1 MKIDN
6 QHQVLKNIYQDS
18 KTEPRQVAGE
28 KFGDILSETIDNKK
42 PEAAGTRPAA
52 FVNSLSGIRPTSTV
66 DLDRQA
72 AIDRVENLLGLLD
85 DYRQSLSDPRV
96 SLRQVDPIVQEMDKV
111 KETLTPVLDSLPDD
125 EKLKDIVNQTLVT
138 ASLEIT
144 KFYRGDYIA
153 S

>member
-6 QHQVLKNIYQDS
+6 QHQILKSIYPDS
-18 KTEPRQVAGE
+18 KNEPRQVAGE
-28 KFGDILSETIDNKK
+28 KFGDILKETIGNKK
-42 PEAAGTRPAA
+42 SQTAGARQAA
-52 FVNSLSGIRPTSTV
+52 FANSLSAIRPTSTV

-85 DYRQSLSDPRV
+85 NFRQNLSDPRIN
-96 SLRQVDPIVQEMDKV
+96 LRQIDPIIQEMDKL
-111 KETLTPVLDSLPDD
+111 KETLEPVLDSLPDD

>member
-6 QHQVLKNIYQDS
+6 QHHILKSLYPDS
-18 KTEPRQVAGE
+18 KNEPRQVGGE
-28 KFGDILSETIDNKK
+28 KFGEILKETIGNKK
-42 PEAAGTRPAA
+42 TETAGVRPAA
-52 FVNSLSGIRPTSTV
+52 FTNSLSAIRPTSTV
-66 DLDRQA
+66 DSNRQA

-85 DYRQSLSDPRV
+85 DYRKNLSDSRI
-96 SLRQVDPIVQEMDKV
+96 SLRQIDPIVQKMDKL
-111 KETLTPVLDSLPDD
+111 KETLEPVLDSLPDD

>member
-28 KFGDILSETIDNKK
+28 KFGDILTETIDNNK

-52 FVNSLSGIRPTSTV
+52 FVNSLSKIRPTSTV

>member
-6 QHQVLKNIYQDS
+6 QHQIFKSLYPDS
-18 KTEPRQVAGE
+18 KNDPRQVAGE
-28 KFGDILSETIDNKK
+28 KFGDILKETIGNQI
-42 PEAAGTRPAA
+42 PQTAGVRPAGFA
-52 FVNSLSGIRPTSTV
+52 NSLSAIRPASTA
-66 DLDRQA
+66 DFDRQT
-72 AIDRVENLLGLLD
+72 AIDHVENLLGLLD
-85 DYRQSLSDPRV
+85 DYRRNLSDPGIN
-96 SLRQVDPIVQEMDKV
+96 LRQINPIVQEMDKL
-111 KETLTPVLDSLPDD
+111 KETLAPVLDSLPDD

>member
-6 QHQVLKNIYQDS
+6 QHHILKSLYPDS
-18 KTEPRQVAGE
+18 KNEPRQVAGE
-28 KFGDILSETIDNKK
+28 KFDDILKETIGNKKSET
-42 PEAAGTRPAA
+42 AGVRPAA
-52 FVNSLSGIRPTSTV
+52 FTNSLSAIRPTSTV
-66 DLDRQA
+66 DSNRQA

-85 DYRQSLSDPRV
+85 DYRKNLSDSRI
-96 SLRQVDPIVQEMDKV
+96 SLRQIDPIVQKMDKL
-111 KETLTPVLDSLPDD
+111 KETLEPVLDSLPDD

>member
-6 QHQVLKNIYQDS
+6 QHQILKSLYPDS
-18 KTEPRQVAGE
+18 KNEPRQVAGE
-28 KFGDILSETIDNKK
+28 KFGDILKETIGSKK
-42 PEAAGTRPAA
+42 LETTGARPAA
-52 FVNSLSGIRPTSTV
+52 FANSLSAIRPTSTV

-85 DYRQSLSDPRV
+85 NFRQNLSDPRIN
-96 SLRQVDPIVQEMDKV
+96 LRQIDPIIQEMDKL
-111 KETLTPVLDSLPDD
+111 KETLEPVLDSLPDD